1 MMITIMIMKM
11 MMMTIMK
18 IIYDLLCANSQWIM
32 CSNAHH
38 KSNYELIVRIAS
50 LKV

>member
-11 MMMTIMK
+11 MMMTMMK
-18 IIYDLLCANSQWIM
+18 VIYDLLCAKSQRIM

-50 LKV
+50 LKL

>member
-1 MMITIMIMKM
+1 MKM
-11 MMMTIMK
+11 MMTTMMK
-18 IIYDLLCANSQWIM
+18 IIYDLLGANSQWIM

-50 LKV
+50 LKL